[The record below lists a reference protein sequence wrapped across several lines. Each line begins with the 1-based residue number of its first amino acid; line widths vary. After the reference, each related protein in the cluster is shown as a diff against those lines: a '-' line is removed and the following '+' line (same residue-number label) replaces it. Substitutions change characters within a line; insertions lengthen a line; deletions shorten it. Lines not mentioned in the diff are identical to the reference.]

1 MSSYILDD
9 TFYIYNPQ
17 EPQECFH
24 STKGQFV
31 VH

>member
-1 MSSYILDD
+1 MFSYILDD
-9 TFYIYNPQ
+9 TFYPQ

-24 STKGQFV
+24 STGGQFV